1 MSYTITGYST
11 ALFSTW
17 YFIEELRL
25 LFDAGDGLMSSLLQK
40 SRKIEHVFISH
51 ADRDHLTG
59 LLLFN
64 PLNSRPGF
72 PVIYYPKD
80 SGSFPALKEFSLK
93 FDPHVTGT
101 VWTPISP
108 EKVVYIKDDIFIRAI
123 PNSHTAERG
132 GIRSLSYKVMQSKM
146 KLHPELTK
154 LPGEEIRRI
163 IAERGKENT
172 HTEIQTNLISY
183 SGDTPVEDLT
193 RWENSKI
200 LIHEATFLRGADDNV
215 SPHGNK
221 HSYLEEVMEMVSG
234 SNIEQLILGH
244 FSSRYSNEQIDERI
258 LQLCNQYAINIPVF
272 RILPGQVGHN
282 ILNGSPVNGK

>member
-25 LFDAGDGLMSSLLQK
+25 LFDAGDGLIANLLQK

-72 PVIYYPKD
+72 PIIYYPKD

-108 EKVVYIKDDIFIRAI
+108 ENDVHIKEDLFIRSI
-123 PNSHTAERG
+123 PNSHTIERG
-132 GIRSLSYKVMQSKM
+132 PGIRSLGYKVIQTKM
-146 KLHPELTK
+146 KLNPELTR

-163 IAERGKENT
+163 IEERGKAST
-172 HTEIQTNLISY
+172 HTQIQTNLISY

-193 RWENSKI
+193 RWENSQI
-200 LIHEATFLRGADDNV
+200 LIHEATFLRDDENI
-215 SPHGNK
+215 SPYNHK

-244 FSSRYSNEQIDERI
+244 FSSRYSAEQIDSRI
-258 LQLCNQYAINIPVF
+258 LELCEKFAINIPVF
-272 RILPGQVGHN
+272 RVLPGQVGHN
-282 ILNGSPVNGK
+282 ILNGQPVNGK